1 MKNLSLMN
9 WIAIATVVAS
19 IFVHYFMFRE
29 DTQGGFAET
38 KISDVQTLAE
48 VEKLT
53 IRVEHLELNNTIQ
66 ERNRQNLK
74 NDINTAINKVD
85 TKLDNIYNILIK

>member
-1 MKNLSLMN
+1 MN

-38 KISDVQTLAE
+38 KITDVQTLAE
-48 VEKLT
+48 IDKLK
-53 IRVEHLELNNTIQ
+53 IRIDNLELNRTVND
-66 ERNRQNLK
+66 RDKQNLRK
-74 NDINTAINKVD
+74 EFNEAVNKID
-85 TKLDNIYNILIK
+85 SKLDNIYNILIK